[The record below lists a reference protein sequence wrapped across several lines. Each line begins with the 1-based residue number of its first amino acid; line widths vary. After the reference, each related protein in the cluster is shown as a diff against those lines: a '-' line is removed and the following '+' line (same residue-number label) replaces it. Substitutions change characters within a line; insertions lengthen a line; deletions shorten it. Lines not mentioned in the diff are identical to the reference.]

1 MGAHAITL
9 ENCPGPWQLHC
20 ERCQCFPVHFAC
32 PCQRITATVM
42 MADTSGNPTGARNS
56 ARLDLCQ
63 PFVNDLPIS
72 GASVTVISSS
82 GAQVALCASDAVAAR
97 LDELHFELG
106 EGPQWVA
113 STTGTV
119 VLLPDVAS
127 VSHDRWPIFA
137 ASIGQLK
144 VGAIFSIPIRMGA
157 ATVGAATLY
166 RDTPGGLDE
175 DHQSSALAIAS
186 AIASTAVQRAM
197 TFATDDVPESVA
209 VPALRR
215 EVHQATGMI
224 LVQLDTTATI
234 AYSRLQAYAFAEGRT
249 VLSVARDVVTGTL
262 AFDNLPL

>member
-1 MGAHAITL
+1 M
-9 ENCPGPWQLHC
+9 
-20 ERCQCFPVHFAC
+20 
-32 PCQRITATVM
+32 VM
-42 MADTSGNPTGARNS
+42 MGDTSGNPTAGRNP
-56 ARLDLCQ
+56 AKLDLCQ
-63 PFVNDLPIS
+63 PFLNDLPIS

-97 LDELHFELG
+97 LDELQFELG

-113 STTGTV
+113 TKTGTV

-137 ASIGQLK
+137 ASMGQLN

-175 DHQSSALAIAS
+175 DHQSTALAIAS

-197 TFATDDVPESVA
+197 TFATDDVLESVA

-234 AYSRLQAYAFAEGRT
+234 AYSRLQAYAFAQGRT
-249 VLSVARDVVTGTL
+249 VLSVARDVVTRTL
-262 AFDNLPL
+262 VFDDLPL

>member
-1 MGAHAITL
+1 
-9 ENCPGPWQLHC
+9 
-20 ERCQCFPVHFAC
+20 
-32 PCQRITATVM
+32 M
-42 MADTSGNPTGARNS
+42 MAEKSGDPTGPHNPAK
-56 ARLDLCQ
+56 LDLCQ
-63 PFVNDLPIS
+63 PFLNDLPIS

-82 GAQVALCASDAVAAR
+82 GTQVALCASDAVAAR

-113 STTGTV
+113 TKTGTV
-119 VLLPDVAS
+119 VLLPDLAS
-127 VSHDRWPIFA
+127 VSHDQWPIFA

-166 RDTPGGLDE
+166 RESTGGLDE

-197 TFATDDVPESVA
+197 TFATDDAVSESEVA
-209 VPALRR
+209 PALRR

-224 LVQLDTTATI
+224 MVHLDSTATI
-234 AYSRLQAYAFAEGRT
+234 AYSRLQGYALAQGRT
-249 VLSVARDVVTGTL
+249 VLSVARDVVARALT
-262 AFDNLPL
+262 FDNLPL